1 MRASII
7 GFRARPLCRE
17 SRRICSSGIHSTE
30 WTWRVLVSGSIGKK
44 HRRKTSRKLIFRQE
58 FRVLV
63 IDAFNSRSTRKYLES
78 ILKLCSTFLLRRS
91 TLILYSSARWKTLIF
106 PSFSSILSVKTFIFL
121 HLSITFSEQNWNK
134 NCYTRKYYIRPS
146 KIIHRTKQVHVKV
159 RFIVNV
165 KEFKV
170 HWNLILLFNVILA
183 RNAITS

>member
-146 KIIHRTKQVHVKV
+146 KIIHRTKHVHVKV

-170 HWNLILLFNVILA
+170 HWNFIIQCYILA